1 MKRASASLRSSRERG
16 VFGFASRSRFGGE
29 ARCLPLLSAA
39 LLCSVWT
46 NLAGAQPADDA
57 PAAAP
62 AEQPEVDVPGVRDPT
77 GTDSQPPP
85 NTTWKYPEGS
95 AEPVPPPEKSAT
107 DDHWNPGDYPT
118 APLETEVDPKLLG
131 FTDGVYGRF
140 DGDLVLGLNAGTRFA
155 PAQGVGGLLSLHD
168 FSSVGF
174 VAAFV
179 VNPDD
184 DAAEKSSLSVELDL
198 RPLFLPRW
206 ILDLEQGPAW
216 FDLFIDS
223 LSLGFG
229 AYWATPEGADFGD
242 SSGLV
247 GSVGIGLPLNGAAE
261 GFWLRARGSRR
272 FDVEENSILLT
283 LGYDF
288 LMVGPWL

>member
-1 MKRASASLRSSRERG
+1 MSVRWRLGLGGEVSRRSS
-16 VFGFASRSRFGGE
+16 
-29 ARCLPLLSAA
+29 LAA
-39 LLCSVWT
+39 WFLCSAWGTVAT
-46 NLAGAQPADDA
+46 AQTT
-57 PAAAP
+57 AATP
-62 AEQPEVDVPGVRDPT
+62 AEEPEVDVPGVRDPT
-77 GTDSQPPP
+77 GDAAEPPP
-85 NTTWKYPEGS
+85 KTTWKYPEGS
-95 AEPVPPPEKSAT
+95 SKPVPRPEKSGTA
-107 DDHWNPGDYPT
+107 DHWNPGDYPAAT
-118 APLETEVDPKLLG
+118 LETEVDPALLG

-140 DGDLVLGLNAGTRFA
+140 DGDLVLGINAGARFA
-155 PAQGVGGLLSLHD
+155 PDHGYGGLLSLHD
-168 FSSVGF
+168 FSTVGF

-206 ILDLEQGPAW
+206 LLDLEQGPAW
-216 FDLFIDS
+216 LDLFIDS

-229 AYWATPEGADFGD
+229 GYWATPDGGDLGD

-247 GSVGIGLPLNGAAE
+247 GSVGIGLPLSGSAD

-272 FDVEENSILLT
+272 FDVEENSLFLT

-288 LMVGPWL
+288 LFVAPWL